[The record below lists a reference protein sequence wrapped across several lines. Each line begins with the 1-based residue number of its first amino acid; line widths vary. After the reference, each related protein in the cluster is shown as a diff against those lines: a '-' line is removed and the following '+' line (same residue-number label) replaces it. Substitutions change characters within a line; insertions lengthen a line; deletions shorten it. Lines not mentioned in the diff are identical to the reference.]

1 MEELISL
8 ENAWVHSVSVKRV
21 EKVVRMEEATMLG
34 ENISIGK
41 NVKFGKNVIVY
52 DNVEIGDNVTIE
64 HSTIIG
70 YNNLTNLRE
79 EARKLKRPFMTRIG
93 ENVLV
98 RPYSIVYAGCRV
110 GNHSRI
116 CSHVIMRE
124 FTELG
129 EDSYLGNG
137 TKVEGYTRIGNQTG
151 IETQVHITAKS
162 LIEDKVFIATMTVLA
177 NGYTISW
184 CRPHIPTVEEGPKIR
199 RGARI
204 AIGVKI
210 LPGVEIGREAFVGAG
225 AVVTRDVPPFKIAIG
240 VPARI
245 VGDVPDEERLRE

>member
-1 MEELISL
+1 M
-8 ENAWVHSVSVKRV
+8 
-21 EKVVRMEEATMLG
+21 RMAEASMLG

-52 DNVEIGDNVTIE
+52 DNVDFGDNVTIE
-64 HSTIIG
+64 HNSILG
-70 YNNLTNLRE
+70 YDNLTNLRE
-79 EARKLKRPFMTRIG
+79 EAKEFKKPFLTKIG
-93 ENVLV
+93 DNVLV
-98 RPYSIVYAGCRV
+98 RPNSIVYAGCKV

-129 EDSYLGNG
+129 DDSYLGNG
-137 TKVEGYTRIGNQTG
+137 TKVEGYSKIGSETG
-151 IETQVHITAKS
+151 IETQVHITAKA

-184 CRPHIPTVEEGPKIR
+184 ARPHVPTVEDGPIIR
-199 RGARI
+199 KGARI

-210 LPGVEIGREAFVGAG
+210 LPGVEIGREALIGAG
-225 AVVTRDVPPFKIAIG
+225 SVVTRDVPPFKIALG
-240 VPARI
+240 VPAKV
-245 VGDVPDEERLRE
+245 VGDVPEEERLRE